1 MTVGMRRV
9 RIATKRVSSIMFKSI
24 SELLSLGNNLPVV
37 IPAVDEVH
45 IALFVLSFE
54 GDLVDLQNVEVKDTL
69 DRSATTIM
77 SVGPNFD
84 SVSDVEVGELV
95 DCDGLG
101 FSD

>member
-1 MTVGMRRV
+1 MTIGTMSV
-9 RIATKRVSSIMFKSI
+9 RMVTKRMSSIMFKSI
-24 SELLSLGNNLPVV
+24 SELLRLGNNLPVV
-37 IPAVDEVH
+37 VPAVDEVH

-54 GDLVDLQNVEVKDTL
+54 GDLIDLQNVEVEDTL
-69 DRSATTIM
+69 DGAIAAIM

-84 SVSDVEVGELV
+84 SVSDVEVGKLV

>member
-9 RIATKRVSSIMFKSI
+9 RMATKRMSSIMNKSI
-24 SELLSLGNNLPVV
+24 SEPLRLGNNLPVV
-37 IPAVDEVH
+37 IPAIDQID

-54 GDLVDLQNVEVKDTL
+54 GDLIDLQNVEVEDTL

-84 SVSDVEVGELV
+84 SVSDVEVGEFV